1 MPVNFDARDNFD
13 RFGLSGE
20 TISLAPHEAVAFARE
35 WDRMGWGLLCGGNE
49 YFRGDWVSNQ
59 GRTIEQ
65 GFDSLELAAS
75 VSDRFWVASE
85 SGRRVSALVV
95 VR

>member
-1 MPVNFDARDNFD
+1 MPASFDVRNSFD
-13 RFGLSGE
+13 RFGMSDE
-20 TISLAPHEAVAFARE
+20 TLSLAPFEAVAFARE
-35 WDRMGWGLLCGGNE
+35 WDRTGWGLLCGGNE
-49 YFRGDWVSNQ
+49 FFRGDWVSPQ

-75 VSDRFWVASE
+75 VADRFWVSSE